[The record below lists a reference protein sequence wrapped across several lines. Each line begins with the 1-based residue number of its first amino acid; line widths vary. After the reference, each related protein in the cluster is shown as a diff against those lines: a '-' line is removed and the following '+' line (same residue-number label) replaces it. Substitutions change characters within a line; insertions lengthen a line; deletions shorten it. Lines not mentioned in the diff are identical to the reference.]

1 MNILDKILSGR
12 EKRSKL
18 IEEYLNSYETIVS
31 IKANMPGLEKN
42 NYLSYLLINAFSFI
56 VKSFPSVAYD
66 YHQNDDGPFVLILLN
81 GLDSKSIKKQMISI
95 EEHHEL
101 GRFIDLDVYDRYGTV
116 TIREQKRKCIICDNQ
131 ASICIRNQNHTNE
144 EIIEI
149 IDKKVKMFYENSIS
163 QILNQSIMEEL
174 ELHPKFGLVTP
185 YTSGSHPDMNYE
197 LMIKAKEAIMP
208 YLIEMF
214 FETFRNLNE
223 IDLLRNLQSI
233 GKSAETAMF
242 KATEG
247 VNAYKGLIFNLG
259 LIISSIGYKLSR
271 YEKRTIFDISQSF
284 AKQLFLNY
292 DYSSE
297 SYGDKA
303 FLEHSLK
310 GIRGEALSGYS
321 TVKIALR
328 KLFDLS
334 THSKIQTLIFL
345 IINSEDTSLYQRSGS
360 FEKYLCI
367 KKMFAELDLNNDREV
382 LRINDYCIA
391 NSLSFGGSADL
402 LVVTVL
408 IKIFNDIYL
417 FLE

>member
-1 MNILDKILSGR
+1 MNIADDILSGR

-56 VKSFPSVAYD
+56 VKSFPSVTYD

-81 GLDSKSIKKQMISI
+81 GFDSKSIKKQMVSI

-116 TIREQKRKCIICDNQ
+116 TIRDQKRKCIICDNQ
-131 ASICIRNQNHTNE
+131 ASICIRNKNHTVE
-144 EIIEI
+144 EIFEI
-149 IDKKVKMFYENSIS
+149 MDKKVKMFYENSIS

-345 IINSEDTSLYQRSGS
+345 IINSEDTSLYQRAGS
-360 FEKYLCI
+360 FQKYLCI
-367 KKMFAELDLNNDREV
+367 KKMFNELDLNNDKDV

-391 NSLSFGGSADL
+391 NNLSFGGSADL

>member
-1 MNILDKILSGR
+1 MNILDNILSGR

-18 IEEYLNSYETIVS
+18 IEEYLNSYETVVS
-31 IKANMPGLEKN
+31 IKANMPGTEKN
-42 NYLSYLLINAFSFI
+42 NYLAYLLINAFSFI
-56 VKSFPSVAYD
+56 VKSFPSVTYD
-66 YHQNDDGPFVLILLN
+66 YHQNDDGPFVLVLLN
-81 GLDSKSIKKQMISI
+81 GFNSKSIKRQMISI

-116 TIREQKRKCIICDNQ
+116 TIRKQKRKCIICDNQ
-131 ASICIRNQNHTNE
+131 ASICIRNQNHTDV
-144 EIIEI
+144 EIIDI
-149 IDKKVKMFYENSIS
+149 IDKKVKIFYENNIS

-174 ELHPKFGLVTP
+174 ELDPKFGLVTP

-214 FETFRNLNE
+214 FETLKNLKE
-223 IDLLRNLQSI
+223 IDLIRNLQSI

-242 KATEG
+242 KATKG

-259 LIISSIGYKLSR
+259 LIIASIGYKLSR

-360 FEKYLCI
+360 FEKYLYI

-391 NSLSFGGSADL
+391 NNLSFGGSADL